1 MLHRILFCVK
11 DVSIEVAVALPAPE
25 ELRGKKGN
33 INENNNQKKLEKK
46 GEKKKE
52 KVGDRQSVL
61 MVKVCQAIYELNLAL
76 INYDTTAFRK
86 HGPRPG

>member
-1 MLHRILFCVK
+1 MCVK

-33 INENNNQKKLEKK
+33 INENNNQKKNKK
-46 GEKKKE
+46 KRGEKRKK